1 MTLHEIL
8 EAIDKLSWV
17 EVDAL
22 LEHIRER
29 REHSA
34 AERIQLIEDAVSGIR
49 DGLSED
55 DLSQMTAAMNIG
67 YV

>member
-34 AERIQLIEDAVSGIR
+34 AERIQLIEEAVSGIR

-67 YV
+67 YA